1 MKKKSAKAGLFTEY
15 LERVSGKLLEAEYR
29 QVIAGMIRGHAGIYA
44 LYKGDRL
51 YYVGLA
57 KNLMGRVNQHL
68 KDRHARRW
76 DRFSVYLASEDQ
88 PIKPL
93 ESLLLRIA
101 LPSGNRV
108 RGRLPG
114 AVDQRRRLHREMR
127 ERDSAR
133 HASLLGGHLAR
144 KRVKKAVSK
153 GHGTLV
159 LAGKLDR
166 RIRLRGTYKGTQYL
180 ASLRRDG
187 YISYDGDLYESPTS
201 AAKAVVGRAVNGWQF
216 WQYRVPRKGWVPLA
230 TLRTA
235 GR

>member
-1 MKKKSAKAGLFTEY
+1 MRKVGIKRGLFTEY
-15 LERVSGKLLEAEYR
+15 LERVSGKLLEEEYR
-29 QVIAGMIRGHAGIYA
+29 QVVAGMIRGHAGIYA
-44 LYKGDRL
+44 LYKGERL

-57 KNLMGRVNQHL
+57 KNLMGRVKHHL

-76 DRFSVYLASEDQ
+76 DKFSVYLASDDQ
-88 PIKPL
+88 LIKSL

-101 LPSGNRV
+101 LPAGNRV

-127 ERDSAR
+127 EHDAAR

-144 KRVKKAVSK
+144 RRVQKATSS
-153 GHGTLV
+153 GYGTLV

-166 RIRLRGTYKGTQYL
+166 RLQLRATYKGHQYT
-180 ASLRRDG
+180 ASLRKDG
-187 YISYDGDLYESPTS
+187 YISYAGEHYASPS
-201 AAKAVVGRAVNGWQF
+201 HAARAVVGRAANGWRF
-216 WQYRVPRKGWVPLA
+216 WHYRAGRQGWVPLA
-230 TLRTA
+230 NLRQT